1 MLPEVEI
8 DLLKHQIH
16 EMEQDIENYL
26 ERMERYQQALEDVVA
41 NYGKISPL
49 GLLEIVQEALRS

>member
-1 MLPEVEI
+1 MRPEVEI

-41 NYGKISPL
+41 NYGKIPPL